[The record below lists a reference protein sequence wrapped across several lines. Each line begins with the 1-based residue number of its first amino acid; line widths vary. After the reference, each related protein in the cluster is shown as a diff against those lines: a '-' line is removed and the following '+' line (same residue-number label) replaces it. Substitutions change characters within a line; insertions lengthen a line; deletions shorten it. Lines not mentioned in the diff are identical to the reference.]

1 MIAHWLNAYCSN
13 HKTNPKN
20 STQSSFMATDRKI
33 VYKNQRKMRINS
45 DSKIKQVKRN
55 INQIK
60 IG

>member
-1 MIAHWLNAYCSN
+1 
-13 HKTNPKN
+13 
-20 STQSSFMATDRKI
+20 MATDRKI